1 MAVTEKLL
9 TAEEFLHLPEPEGA
23 GKMELW
29 DGRVV
34 IMSPVGRKHGGSAR
48 RCAQGLGLFVDEH
61 ALGDV
66 EVETGFRLSRNPD
79 TVFAPDVSFIRKDR
93 LGEPDDDGFYPF
105 PPDLAVEI
113 KSPDDSEP
121 EIARKVSRY
130 LAAGCPR
137 VWVGR
142 PRNRT
147 ISVHERGKEP
157 RLLRESDVLTSADA
171 GFEVDGLSL
180 RVGDLFR

>member
-34 IMSPVGRKHGGSAR
+34 ITSPVGRKHGRGAR
-48 RCAQGLGLFVDEH
+48 RTSQGLGIFVDAH
-61 ALGDV
+61 DLGEI
-66 EVETGFRLSRNPD
+66 EVETGFRLYRSPD
-79 TVFAPDVSFIRKDR
+79 TVYAPDVAFIREDR
-93 LGEPDDDGFYPF
+93 LGDPDDDGFYSF
-105 PPDLAVEI
+105 PPYLAVEV
-113 KSPDDSEP
+113 KSPDDTEP
-121 EIARKVSRY
+121 EIARKVVRY
-130 LAAGCPR
+130 LEAGCPR

-142 PRNRT
+142 PRNKTFT
-147 ISVHERGKEP
+147 IHEPGREP
-157 RLLRESDVLTSADA
+157 RLLREDDILTSADA
-171 GFEVDGLSL
+171 GFAVEGLSL